1 MRSERARDA
10 ERDDPRWR
18 QIDYPGSGE
27 RQSLKLRIER
37 TCAGHN
43 QVWHDA
49 HPMVAVSFDELCE
62 LLRPYFEVQV
72 LEHDYER
79 ILPWD
84 RVSGNALFACV
95 KI

>member
-1 MRSERARDA
+1 
-10 ERDDPRWR
+10 
-18 QIDYPGSGE
+18 
-27 RQSLKLRIER
+27 
-37 TCAGHN
+37 
-43 QVWHDA
+43 
-49 HPMVAVSFDELCE
+49 MVAVSFDELCE